1 MTEDPFP
8 RERVTAMARRM
19 PAYLKLA
26 WRLAKDPLLS
36 KARRAAVIGAAGY
49 LASPV
54 DLVPGVIPVLGQL
67 DDIAVAIAALKIAL
81 SGLDPERRRV
91 HLESVGL
98 ADDDLAADL
107 RTVGATTAWIGRAG
121 YRSTKRAASAGGRAA
136 ATGGRV
142 VTERA
147 VPAAKAMGSKAAPA
161 ARAVADKAAPVTRA
175 ADQAA
180 RAVGSKAAPAA
191 KAVGS
196 KAAPAAKA
204 VAEKAGPT
212 VKATGRM
219 AKGASSKAMG
229 AAGAA
234 MRRLPGRGEPKVTV
248 TPAEIPLLPPPPP
261 ERAKG

>member
-8 RERVTAMARRM
+8 RERVTLMARRM
-19 PAYLKLA
+19 PAYLRLA

-98 ADDDLAADL
+98 GDDDLAADL
-107 RTVGATTAWIGRAG
+107 RTLGATTAWIGRAG
-121 YRSTKRAASAGGRAA
+121 YRSSRRAVAAS
-136 ATGGRV
+136 GRV

-147 VPAAKAMGSKAAPA
+147 AP
-161 ARAVADKAAPVTRA
+161 
-175 ADQAA
+175 AA

-191 KAVGS
+191 RA
-196 KAAPAAKA
+196 AMDRTAPARR
-204 VAEKAGPT
+204 VVTDKAGPALQ
-212 VKATGRM
+212 ATGRA
-219 AKGASSKAMG
+219 AKGAGWKA
-229 AAGAA
+229 ADVAGAA
-234 MRRLPGRGEPKVTV
+234 IRRFPGRGPSKVTV
-248 TPAEIPLLPPPPP
+248 RRVELPMLPPPPP
-261 ERAKG
+261 ARSDD